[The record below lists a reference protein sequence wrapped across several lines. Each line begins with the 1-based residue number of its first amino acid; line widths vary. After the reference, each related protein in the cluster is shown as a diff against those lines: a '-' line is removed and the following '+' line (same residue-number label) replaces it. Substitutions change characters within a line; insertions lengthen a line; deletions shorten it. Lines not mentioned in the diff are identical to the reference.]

1 MFWRKL
7 NLYIYILFFSF
18 NFTLIHIYIKTQLLD
33 ITSKCYFTRIYEHPR
48 PSFKKNERKKKKV
61 IKAQSKCSTAL
72 FYVISLVSV
81 GHKYTLSVNDIAE
94 ASGYLFFSF
103 SFFLFFFFF
112 FFFGSKNLLLKKKSV
127 ASEQQMTIAIERE
140 MFFVSKRVSF
150 HSHSLSRTRATPC
163 MLTIRH
169 MLRIYKTLHVSTSLN
184 AHTDKT
190 QTLLLL

>member
-103 SFFLFFFFF
+103 LSFSFFSFFFFLDRKIF
-112 FFFGSKNLLLKKKSV
+112 FWRRSQLPANSKWRLRLKEKCFLLVNELVFTHTRSRALAQRHV
-127 ASEQQMTIAIERE
+127 CWPFAICY
-140 MFFVSKRVSF
+140 VYIKLYTYP
-150 HSHSLSRTRATPC
+150 HL
-163 MLTIRH
+163 
-169 MLRIYKTLHVSTSLN
+169 
-184 AHTDKT
+184 
-190 QTLLLL
+190 